1 MLVLVLASTL
11 LDACTAFLQGFQS
24 QRSVGKCPWDPQ
36 QARASTGDSQGLD
49 VPSLIPAPPSVS
61 TTTSSVTSTD
71 PKTGATTTVVTTVTT
86 ITAPAGSLDSN
97 LSSLTTGVAARPPAV
112 SPMSAMAQS
121 IANLPDYGDENV
133 DEATAAM
140 KNMLAMSQMM
150 GERSESTRFDR
161 VQYQN

>member
-1 MLVLVLASTL
+1 
-11 LDACTAFLQGFQS
+11 
-24 QRSVGKCPWDPQ
+24 
-36 QARASTGDSQGLD
+36 
-49 VPSLIPAPPSVS
+49 
-61 TTTSSVTSTD
+61 
-71 PKTGATTTVVTTVTT
+71 
-86 ITAPAGSLDSN
+86 
-97 LSSLTTGVAARPPAV
+97 
-112 SPMSAMAQS
+112 MAQS